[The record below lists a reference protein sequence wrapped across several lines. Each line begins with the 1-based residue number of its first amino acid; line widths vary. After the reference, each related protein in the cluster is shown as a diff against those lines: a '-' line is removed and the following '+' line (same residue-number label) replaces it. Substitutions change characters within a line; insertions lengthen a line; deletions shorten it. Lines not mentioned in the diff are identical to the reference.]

1 MGLLDK
7 MKGVR
12 YRARIFDNGIY
23 LKTIEVPDTGQRDIT
38 SLVKARS
45 LGIFGDEVK
54 VKFMINPK
62 IRPKLFGGYIQ
73 EIDFDVRD
81 AMQLADLFDLLPDYV
96 CELEETFKK
105 LIELRESSGIESLAE
120 PIQESD
126 QPKEGETET
135 KEGEKKPTPPKKPGV
150 FKSGAKVAQNLLALR
165 DAIDDKDRR
174 KLIKDCLDICKD
186 HPKMLYLLP
195 HEMKV
200 DQEVRAICAQT
211 VIARTGVMPA
221 YYFQQENAQVSQK
234 MLAQPPQ
241 KEGWER
247 VVLILGVLAAFIIL
261 AALVFH
267 AAGMF

>member
-1 MGLLDK
+1 MSLLDK
-7 MKGVR
+7 IKGVR

-38 SLVKARS
+38 SLVKAKS
-45 LGIFGDEVK
+45 LGIFGNEVK
-54 VKFMINPK
+54 VKFIINPK

-105 LIELRESSGIESLAE
+105 LVELRESSGIEALAE
-120 PIQESD
+120 PTPEPEQSKD
-126 QPKEGETET
+126 GTTET
-135 KEGEKKPTPPKKPGV
+135 KDGEKKAPAPKKPSV
-150 FKSGAKVAQNLLALR
+150 FKSGAKIAQNLLALR
-165 DAIDDKDRR
+165 EAIDDKERR
-174 KLIKDCLDICKD
+174 KLISDCLDICKD

-195 HEMKV
+195 HEMKI

-211 VIARTGVMPA
+211 IIARTGVMPS
-221 YYFQQENAQVSQK
+221 YYFRQENAQVSEK

-247 VVLILGVLAAFIIL
+247 VVLILGVLFAFLIL

-267 AAGMF
+267 AAGMI